1 MTQEQMIQCIYN
13 DMQEM
18 KQDIKELRQDVEVL
32 KQEMKE
38 VRKDV
43 EALKQD
49 VEVLKQDVEVLKEET
64 TDAKYQIKSI
74 QLTLENVI
82 NPNISIVAENH
93 LDLSRKL
100 SEAIKV
106 ENEKELFV
114 LRVNRLEDDVRILK
128 HKVGIA

>member
-18 KQDIKELRQDVEVL
+18 KQDIKEIR
-32 KQEMKE
+32 
-38 VRKDV
+38 
-43 EALKQD
+43 QD

-64 TDAKYQIKSI
+64 ADAKYQIRSV
-74 QLTLENVI
+74 QLTLENVV

-106 ENEKELFV
+106 ENEKEMFV